1 MTNKSSAIDILCMG
15 IFSLVRF
22 RHPYL
27 GEYSRFVNLSFH
39 ISRILGIAGLVL
51 MNWYMQFRLRV
62 ERSLTPTPKDTRRT
76 PASAGGR

>member
-39 ISRILGIAGLVL
+39 ISRIK
-51 MNWYMQFRLRV
+51 YLRV
-62 ERSLTPTPKDTRRT
+62 KYHYELHNIDFYKGPGS
-76 PASAGGR
+76 ASG

>member
-39 ISRILGIAGLVL
+39 ISRILIHLADRQSIAVGGV
-51 MNWYMQFRLRV
+51 
-62 ERSLTPTPKDTRRT
+62 RS
-76 PASAGGR
+76 PAVHLI

>member
-39 ISRILGIAGLVL
+39 ISRIIVFTKLPPPQPLPQI
-51 MNWYMQFRLRV
+51 
-62 ERSLTPTPKDTRRT
+62 
-76 PASAGGR
+76 GRDSW